1 MARRERSKL
10 HPAAGEERITAE
22 EKRVG
27 PLAQYGCEGGMDFLA
42 IPGIEDLNL
51 QPNATG
57 SRFDVP
63 QRGLCGRC
71 VGRIDEH
78 GHTSGGWD
86 EVTQEVQPLRR
97 QLAADKVDA
106 RRVTTR
112 PVEAGDKTELDRV
125 F

>member
-1 MARRERSKL
+1 
-10 HPAAGEERITAE
+10 
-22 EKRVG
+22 
-27 PLAQYGCEGGMDFLA
+27 MDFLA
-42 IPGIEDLNL
+42 SPGVEDPNL
-51 QPNATG
+51 QPNGTG

-78 GHTSGGWD
+78 GYTSGGGD

-106 RRVTTR
+106 RRVATR
-112 PVEAGDKTELDRV
+112 PVKAGDKTKFDRV
-125 F
+125 FGEREDNGDTRGCRLGREPPHLRPCATYR

>member
-10 HPAAGEERITAE
+10 HPAAGEEWITAE

-27 PLAQYGCEGGMDFLA
+27 PLAHHGCEDGMDFLA
-42 IPGIEDLNL
+42 SPSVEDLNL
-51 QPNATG
+51 QTNGTG
-57 SRFDVP
+57 SPFDVP

-78 GHTSGGWD
+78 GHTSGGGD

-106 RRVTTR
+106 RRVAAR
-112 PVEAGDKTELDRV
+112 PVKAGDKTKLD
-125 F
+125 